1 MVMGKSEKLMFNHTK
16 KMAASILLGL
26 AAGFSICPYPAMPQA
41 EAADVAG
48 MIGSLIYGAA
58 AYKQMDEYL
67 DTVNN
72 TEEGR
77 QKYFEELKKSQGVS
91 YDSYYNSMLDS
102 IMTNLSAGIAASDP
116 SIRQKPFL
124 YFLNP
129 STEFNAACGL
139 GHVMTVNIG
148 LFKISDNT
156 DEVAFVLGHEMG
168 HGMKNHAMNGT
179 KKKLRTIIGGS
190 VTASAMGGGVLAN
203 LTMSALVGQ
212 INNVQIT
219 KKQEWEADNL
229 AFDYCYQAGYNPGAG
244 AALWERVEEKQGEFK
259 NSLVGEIFSPDDHPT
274 NRERMENYEK
284 KLVKLSGNHVTIK
297 KDSNMVQVNGK
308 DFVTPSATS
317 GMSSAERKYFV
328 MGNLAAAYNHGQNVK
343 EAYASDGTVYLGNQS
358 ILTPTGSDPSAEVL
372 AKKLN
377 EIK

>member
-1 MVMGKSEKLMFNHTK
+1 MFNRTK
-16 KMAASILLGL
+16 KAAAAIILGL
-26 AAGFSICPYPAMPQA
+26 AAGFSVCPSPAMPQA

-48 MIGSLIYGAA
+48 MIGSLIYGAE
-58 AYKQMDEYL
+58 AYRQMDKYL

-72 TEEGR
+72 TEQGR
-77 QKYFEELKKSQGVS
+77 QEYFQELKKSEGVS
-91 YDSYYNSMLDS
+91 SDAYYNSMLDD
-102 IMTNLSAGIAASDP
+102 IMKNLSAGIAASDP
-116 SIRQKPFL
+116 SIEKQPFL

-190 VTASAMGGGVLAN
+190 VAASAMGGGVLAN

-244 AALWERVEEKQGEFK
+244 AALWQRVEEKQGEFK

-274 NRERMENYEK
+274 NKERMENYEK

-297 KDSNMVQVNGK
+297 TDSNMVQVNGK
-308 DFVTPSATS
+308 DFMTPSATS

-328 MGNLAAAYNHGQNVK
+328 MGNLAAAYNHGQNTK
-343 EAYASDGTVYLGNQS
+343 DAYASDGTVYLGNQS
-358 ILTPTGSDPSAEVL
+358 IITPTGSDPSAEVL